1 MPFGDFQGRMQP
13 FAVGERFDECQRLGG
28 VPTLMFNRI
37 KGVTFMYPSI
47 VKFVGRGTCTGFLVL
62 ILTVPAGAAD
72 FSETER
78 FSSNSLTVTNLIGEV
93 RISGHDGSDFE
104 VVVEVQGGDASRD
117 NVRVKTTGSSLIVE
131 FPDSKRFVYPELG
144 RSNVSFRPNANGGW
158 LDALLGRGE
167 VKVRGS
173 GAGMEIW
180 ANLEIRVPDG
190 GRLKLRQGVGEIVAE
205 NVDGDLDLDSH
216 WGKVSV
222 ESVDGNLI
230 VDTGSGHV
238 DVAGVRGDVAIDT
251 GSGHVDVSG
260 VQAEELSI
268 DTGSGRVT
276 LADVSTSGDVY
287 VDTGSGDISLT
298 NVSGDAFKLDTG
310 SGDVNGVGIRAESAV
325 IDTGSGAVEL
335 SLIEM
340 GNGDFEIDTGSGRI
354 TLGLPTDVSAS
365 VYADAG
371 SGGITVD
378 VAGTRDMRRGDDEVF
393 FTIGAGDARVTLD
406 TGSGAI
412 RIVDSN

>member
-1 MPFGDFQGRMQP
+1 MQP
-13 FAVGERFDECQRLGG
+13 FAAGERFDECQRLGG
-28 VPTLMFNRI
+28 VPALMFNRI
-37 KGVTFMYPSI
+37 KGVVFMHPSI

-62 ILTVPAGAAD
+62 ILAVPAGAAG

-93 RISGHDGSDFE
+93 RIAGHDGSDFE

-131 FPDSKRFVYPELG
+131 FPDSKRFVYPKLG
-144 RSNVSFRPNANGGW
+144 RGNVSFRPNANDGW

-167 VKVRGS
+167 VKVSGS
-173 GAGMEIW
+173 GTGMEVW
-180 ANLEIRVPDG
+180 ADLEIRVPDG
-190 GRLKLRQGVGEIVAE
+190 GRLKLRQGAGEVVAE

-251 GSGHVDVSG
+251 GSGHVDISG
-260 VQAEELSI
+260 VQAEELSV

-335 SLIEM
+335 SLTEM
-340 GNGDFEIDTGSGRI
+340 GSGDFEIDTGSGRI

-371 SGGITVD
+371 SGGVTVD
-378 VAGTRDMRRGDDEVF
+378 VDGARDMRRDDDEVF
-393 FTIGAGDARVTLD
+393 FKIGGGDARVTLD